1 MKILRQS
8 LGYLIA
14 GIFFYFLIKP
24 YLQTHTQLKDVTFQV
39 QWGWLV
45 CSFGIILFYWSAYLS
60 PFATLLS
67 GITKKCVPFRAAF
80 TLFHLANITR
90 YLPGRIWGVV
100 RLLSLSR
107 QFGLRK
113 TAVGSSLTL
122 HVGIETALGG
132 LIGLSL
138 LFSPKMRGTAL
149 GIIDKISGHTTLLSL
164 VCIGILI
171 GTLFLIPTLSSKARQ
186 FLKTLRD
193 TGVLLFQEPFRHQW
207 LNILA
212 SHIFLWI
219 CQGLAFFL
227 FVRSFVPMA
236 WMDAGVLT
244 ACFAFAWV
252 IGFLSFLTPGGLGV
266 REGLLSLLLS
276 SYMPAP
282 QATLIAL
289 ICRVWMLSAEIVLA
303 GVAFV
308 LNRHLKKRQ
317 KNHKSELQTS
327 PTTAIE

>member
-1 MKILRQS
+1 MISKIQQC
-8 LGYLIA
+8 LGFVIA
-14 GIFFYFLIKP
+14 GILLFFLISP
-24 YLQTHTQLKDVTFQV
+24 FVQTHAQLKDVSFRIH
-39 QWGWLV
+39 WHWLIL
-45 CSFGIILFYWSAYLS
+45 SFGVLLLYRSVYTY
-60 PFATLLS
+60 PFATLMS
-67 GITKKCVPFRAAF
+67 GITQKLISFRTTF
-80 TLFHLANITR
+80 RIFHLANITR

-100 RLLSLSR
+100 RLLSLSHR
-107 QFGLRK
+107 FGLSK
-113 TAVGSSLTL
+113 TSVVSSLTL

-132 LIGLSL
+132 LIGMSL
-138 LFSPKMRGTAL
+138 ICSPKMRDTAQTVLETFIATNTAL
-149 GIIDKISGHTTLLSL
+149 LILT
-164 VCIGILI
+164 VVGILI
-171 GTLFLIPTLSSKARQ
+171 VILFLIPMLSSKAGQ

-193 TGVLLFQEPFRHQW
+193 TGVPLFQEPFRYQW
-207 LNILA
+207 LNIFA

-227 FVRSFVPMA
+227 FVRSFVPMV

-289 ICRVWMLSAEIVLA
+289 ICRAWMLSAEMFLQVL
-303 GVAFV
+303 
-308 LNRHLKKRQ
+308 LL
-317 KNHKSELQTS
+317 L
-327 PTTAIE
+327 